1 MKRYQITKRDDR
13 WKYRLALL
21 NTALNTAAKNGSTTT
36 KNGSIYN
43 KRRGLYFGHQ
53 KDRGPYSKGM
63 GTKIGFSSIGISY
76 YDR

>member
-1 MKRYQITKRDDR
+1 MKQYQITKRDGR
-13 WKYRLALL
+13 WKYRLNIAVR
-21 NTALNTAAKNGSTTT
+21 NWSTTT

-63 GTKIGFSSIGISY
+63 GTEIGFSSIGISY
-76 YDR
+76 YNR